1 MKKRGILKNSKG
13 QMRVIESI
21 MAALIVVSAI
31 VFLYTFAA
39 TPSGTTYEAGELEK
53 IGSNILHDIDQQRLL
68 SRFVYNGE
76 WANLTAALVVSVPND
91 VYFNLTVYDING
103 NAIGHPLVQYGNS
116 QMFISSKTVATVTY
130 ILSGYQSNYSPRVI
144 VLKLVR
150 A

>member
-13 QMRVIESI
+13 QMRVIEAI

-31 VFLYTFAA
+31 VFLYAFAA
-39 TPSGTTYEAGELEK
+39 TPSGKTYEAGELEK
-53 IGSNILHDIDQQRLL
+53 IGSNILHDIDSQRLL

-116 QMFISSKTVATVTY
+116 QAFLSSKSVATVTY

>member
-1 MKKRGILKNSKG
+1 MKRRRIVKNSKG
-13 QMRVIESI
+13 QMRVIEAI

-39 TPSGTTYEAGELEK
+39 TPSGKTYEASELEK
-53 IGSNILHDIDQQRLL
+53 IGSNILHDIDEQRLL

-103 NAIGHPLVQYGNS
+103 NAIGHPLIQYGNS
-116 QMFISSKTVATVTY
+116 QMFISSKAVASVTY
-130 ILSGYQSNYSPRVI
+130 ILSGYQSNYSPRVV